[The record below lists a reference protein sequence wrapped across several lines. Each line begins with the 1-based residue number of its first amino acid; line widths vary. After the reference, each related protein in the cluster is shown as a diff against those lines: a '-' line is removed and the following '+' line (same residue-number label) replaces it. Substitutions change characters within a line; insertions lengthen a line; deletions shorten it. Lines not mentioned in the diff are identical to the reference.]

1 MLEKEAVLSQVAEMI
16 KSKIDEIPQKLS
28 SMMSESKEREEK
40 LKRLEN
46 MNLNEKVKG
55 LLLKFQ
61 DERIGTFNVIAAQV
75 DAASMDEL
83 HKIGDEIKKD
93 FQSYVA
99 ILAIAPEP
107 EKVQIL
113 VLASKNAVENGVHA
127 GELAKVF
134 AQELGGNGGGKAD
147 MAQAGAKNP
156 EKVQEGL
163 QKTLEVLRKQLGA
176 EQSKSK

>member
-1 MLEKEAVLSQVAEMI
+1 MNCAGIAPAKRIVGKEGAMPLAAFKQV
-16 KSKIDEIPQKLS
+16 IDV
-28 SMMSESKEREEK
+28 
-40 LKRLEN
+40 
-46 MNLNEKVKG
+46 NL
-55 LLLKFQ
+55 
-61 DERIGTFNVIAAQV
+61 IGTFNVIAAQV